1 MRLVTEGNLL
11 YAISQVG
18 SATIKE
24 FYGFVVDPPEPP
36 QQPDRFSQLEAD
48 NAMLLLAVAEG
59 DARQVET
66 EQTLADFIFTV
77 VSGGV

>member
-1 MRLVTEGNLL
+1 MQLVTEGNNI
-11 YAISQVG
+11 YAVSQVG

-36 QQPDRFSQLEAD
+36 PAPDLEAI
-48 NAMLLLAVAEG
+48 NAMLLLAVAEN
-59 DARQVET
+59 DARLTET
-66 EQTLADFIFTV
+66 EQTLAEFIFTV